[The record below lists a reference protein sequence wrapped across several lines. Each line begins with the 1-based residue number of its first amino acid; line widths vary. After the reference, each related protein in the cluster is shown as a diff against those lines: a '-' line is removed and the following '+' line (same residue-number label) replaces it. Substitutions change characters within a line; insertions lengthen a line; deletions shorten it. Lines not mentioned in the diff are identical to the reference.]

1 MTVVAGENLIYKIIL
16 RNYGPSV
23 AWNVTLND
31 LLPIWL
37 FNSSYRYS
45 LDNGVSW
52 SNWISFGGNV
62 ALNVSEFFP
71 NGFGLDDIFTLEI
84 NSNVNASTP
93 NGTII
98 INRANATSTTDPD
111 GVESNNVTNTIIA
124 VASLSI
130 VKSGDSNVIAGG
142 PIKYIITIKNN
153 GPSDA
158 IDILLRDVLPSYV
171 TGLYYSVDNGATYHA
186 WSPSGE
192 VYLGTLGVNQ
202 TVVVWINGT
211 IDSTTPNGTVLNNTA
226 FVSSPTDPESHND
239 SFITNVTTQANLT
252 LNKSVNSIVVVAGEN
267 LIYTIVLTNNGLS
280 VSRNLTFFDNLPNG
294 LINSHYRYKVGNGS
308 WSDWTDFNGS
318 FVIVLP
324 NGYLSVGEN
333 VTVEI
338 NTTVNSSVPN
348 GTVLVNYASVNSST
362 DPFEVIS
369 PPVNTT
375 VISSPVL
382 SLNKSVDKIL
392 VYAGNGLIYSI
403 ILKNHGPS
411 AAWNVT
417 LSDSIPSWLINASYR
432 YNINGGSWSNWISF
446 DGNLVLDVSSLFSN
460 GFVDADDIF
469 NVEIKSIVNAST
481 PNGTIMFNNATV
493 VSLTTPDE
501 VISPTVNTT
510 VITLAN
516 LTITKLVNVE
526 KLVRGHLIQYIIVIT
541 NLGPS
546 DALNVSL
553 YDYFDNNISLNT
565 FYSTSS
571 GIPWTAFNGP
581 LNLTYL
587 VSSLSPGSNVTI
599 WVNGTIAK
607 NATTGIIN
615 TAITSSETDPEGN
628 KSASVTTP
636 IQKSHITIKKTVNNP
651 KPFINE
657 TVYFT
662 LTVKNWGPDTAIGV
676 YAIDKLPDGLKLVS
690 YKTNYGT
697 YNPKT
702 GLWDIGDIPTGETA
716 QLTLTVVVEKL
727 GAIVNIAEVFT
738 DSYDESPEKHNAS
751 ATVEVLPV
759 PEPNPIP
766 KPSPNP
772 ELNHANSVSM
782 KNTGMPI
789 PIAVLAILLAF
800 VGVLRVKKR

>member
-31 LLPIWL
+31 LLPVWL
-37 FNSSYRYS
+37 LNSSYRYS

-52 SNWISFGGNV
+52 SNWISFGGNL

-84 NSNVNASTP
+84 NSTVNASTP

-130 VKSGDSNVIAGG
+130 VKSGDSKVTAGG

-158 IDILLRDVLPSYV
+158 IDILLRDALPSYV
-171 TGLYYSVDNGATYHA
+171 TGLYYSVDNGITYHA

-211 IDSTTPNGTVLNNTA
+211 VDSTTPNGTVLNNTA
-226 FVSSPTDPESHND
+226 FVTSPTDPESHND

-252 LNKSVNSIVVVAGEN
+252 VNKSVNSIVVVAGEN

-308 WSDWTDFNGS
+308 WSDWADFDGS

-446 DGNLVLDVSSLFSN
+446 NGNLVLDVSSLFPN

-469 NVEIKSIVNAST
+469 NVEIKSTVNAST
-481 PNGTIMFNNATV
+481 PNGTMMFNNATV

-516 LTITKLVNVE
+516 LTITKVANVE
-526 KLVRGHLIQYIIVIT
+526 KIVRGHSIQYIIVIT

-553 YDYFDNNISLNT
+553 YDYFDTNILLNT
-565 FYSTSS
+565 YYSTSS

-587 VSSLSPGSNVTI
+587 VSSLSPGNNVTI

-607 NATTGIIN
+607 NATTGITN

-628 KSASVTTP
+628 KSASVKTP

-651 KPFINE
+651 KPFIHE

-676 YAIDKLPDGLKLVS
+676 YAIDKLPDGLRLVS

-727 GAIVNIAEVFT
+727 GTIVNIAEVFT
-738 DSYDESPEKHNAS
+738 DSFDGSPEKHNAS

-759 PEPNPIP
+759 PEPNPT
-766 KPSPNP
+766 P
-772 ELNHANSVSM
+772 EPNHANGVSM